1 MRNMAFI
8 DNWARGHLCD
18 CLTKSPVV
26 SSLHAERDLSKS
38 EYKSHL
44 FGEGGS
50 KAGKH
55 SGCGGVIAQHS
66 YAGLQWGG
74 GGEQQE

>member
-1 MRNMAFI
+1 M
-8 DNWARGHLCD
+8 CD

-26 SSLHAERDLSKS
+26 SSLHAERDLSES

-55 SGCGGVIAQHS
+55 SGCGWVIAQHS
-66 YAGLQWGG
+66 YAGLQSGG
-74 GGEQQE
+74 GGGRATGVGKTFKSSVC